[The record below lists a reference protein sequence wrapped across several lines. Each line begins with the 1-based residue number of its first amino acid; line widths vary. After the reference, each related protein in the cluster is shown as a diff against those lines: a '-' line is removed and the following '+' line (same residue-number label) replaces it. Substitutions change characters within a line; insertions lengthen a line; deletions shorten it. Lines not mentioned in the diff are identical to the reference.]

1 MKLMA
6 AITTQTNGEI
16 LVIGFVDSKILD
28 SQRIDQVG
36 KELQESIPQAIHK
49 KMLLNFDGVSFM
61 SSAMITKLVMLN
73 KTCKAQ
79 GIALKF
85 CEVSPNVLE
94 VFKITKLNKLFDI
107 QEGEEKALASFDKKG
122 WFG

>member
-1 MKLMA
+1 MA
-6 AITTQTNGEI
+6 AITTQTNEEI
-16 LVIGFVDSKILD
+16 LIVGFTDSKILD
-28 SQRIDQVG
+28 SQRIEQVG
-36 KELQESIPQAIHK
+36 KELQEVVPQAIHK
-49 KMLLNFDGVSFM
+49 KLLLNFNGVSFM

-73 KTCKAQ
+73 KVCKAQ
-79 GIALKF
+79 GVALKF
-85 CEVSPNVLE
+85 CDVSPNVLE